1 MSNKRELSA
10 TTEKHVSQVP
20 ALALLSAL
28 GWEIVPQAEADALRG
43 SNRKVLFPEVAVE
56 QLLRINRF
64 TAKGREHTFDRSDA
78 EEALRQLNPPSDRS
92 LRLVDINRHTHET
105 LVLGATIAKTVDGD
119 KKSHGMRYVDWDS
132 PENNRFQATPEF
144 SVMRND
150 GKNTNRC
157 DIVLLVNGI
166 PFGVI
171 ENKAP
176 GVEMSKGAYQLIA
189 YQAPDAIPSLFH
201 TAQLLI
207 AANKN
212 DASYTSVGGS
222 RKSYA
227 KWREHH
233 DEKALSKL
241 VNQTLPLEVEN
252 ALFAQPLADARRFF
266 KEQRAAGE
274 ISVTE
279 QDRLIYGL
287 CRKERLLEFA
297 RIYSLFDDGD
307 DGRRKI
313 ARHQQYFGVKA
324 VVERISEL
332 GPDGARRGG
341 LVWHTQGS
349 GKSLTMVML
358 GVALSYEKQI
368 ANPRIVIVTD
378 RTDLD
383 EQISSTFKNCRK
395 GVKKAE
401 SGAQLLKL
409 IQSKTTDVITSVIN
423 KFESAMEHAS
433 DFRDDDPN
441 IIVLVDEGHRT
452 QHGSLAAQ
460 MRRLMPKACY
470 IGFTGT
476 PILRKDKET
485 ADRFG
490 GIIHKYTIEDAV
502 KDGAIVPLIYEGRL
516 VAMHSKKDDLDAM
529 FELISAGLT
538 DLQKIDLKKKFTK
551 MSVVGRTEPA
561 LYARAFDISEHFAKN
576 WKGTGYKGQVV
587 APTKA
592 AAIRMKELFEQFGQ
606 ITSEVI
612 ISGPNQREGDE
623 EVEGEGSPEDEDSV
637 KAFWNQMMAK
647 YGDEE
652 KYNRQ
657 VIKAF
662 KGEGGPDVII
672 VVSKLLTGFDCPRNV
687 AMYICKQMKEEN
699 LLQAIARVNRNCEL
713 ARPGRDIDPDDE
725 TSADVKTNGYIYDY
739 EGLLCELNTAMLNYR
754 NLQGY
759 DTKDIQGVVTPIV
772 DEIRKLP
779 ALCAAVHDIFKA
791 VKNKL
796 DHEQLEQALRDDDTR
811 KEFSDRLGRFS
822 KTLAKALGS
831 TQAYDIF
838 KAEEIE
844 KFKGDWK
851 RFSNLRRSAALRYQ
865 DAVDMREFEPKLLQL
880 LNDNM
885 VADPARQ
892 IIKPVDMSNP
902 VKFQEAVEEAGGSQS
917 AKNEGRG
924 RAMRRYLD
932 GHLKHED
939 PALYRKFSEML
950 DESLAKYESGRID
963 AQELA
968 RQLEQLAKDIMAGKR
983 EKPLPASIAGNGD
996 AEAFYGI
1003 LLPEIQEVLGV
1014 GDKSEEFTA
1023 TAALEILAILNRYR
1037 KVNFWAD
1044 EDAQKRLATALDEYF
1059 FETLARD
1066 RNVKIDVPRLDQ
1078 TYELLLSTAR
1088 RRFGKD
1094 G

>member
-43 SNRKVLFPEVAVE
+43 SNTKVLFPEVAVE

-64 TAKGREHTFDRSDA
+64 TAKGREHTFDRSDV
-78 EEALRQLNPPSDRS
+78 EEALRQLNPTSDRS
-92 LRLVDINRHTHET
+92 LRLVDINRHNHET

-119 KKSHGMRYVDWDS
+119 KKSHGMRYVDWDN
-132 PENNRFQATPEF
+132 PGNNRFQATPEF

-233 DEKALSKL
+233 DEAALSKL
-241 VNQTLPLEVEN
+241 VNQALPLEVEN

-287 CRKERLLEFA
+287 CRKERFLEFA

-383 EQISSTFKNCRK
+383 DQISSTFKNCRK

-502 KDGAIVPLIYEGRL
+502 KDGAIVPLIYEGRM

-637 KAFWNQMMAK
+637 KVFWNQMMAK

-838 KAEEIE
+838 KADEIE

-1037 KVNFWAD
+1037 KVNFWDD

>member
-28 GWEIVPQAEADALRG
+28 GWEIVPQAEADLLRG
-43 SNRKVLFPEVAVE
+43 SNTKVLFPEVAIE

-64 TAKGREHTFDRSDA
+64 TAKGREHSFDRLDA
-78 EEALRQLNPPSDRS
+78 EEALRQLNPTSDRS

-105 LVLGATIAKTVDGD
+105 LILGATIVKTVEGD
-119 KKSHGMRYVDWDS
+119 KKSHGMRYVDWDN
-132 PENNRFQATPEF
+132 PDNNRFQATAEF

-233 DEKALSKL
+233 DEAALSRL
-241 VNQTLPLEVEN
+241 VNQALPLEVEN
-252 ALFAQPLADARRFF
+252 ALFAQPLADARRFS

-287 CRKERLLEFA
+287 CQKGRFLEFA

-307 DGRRKI
+307 EGRRKI

-332 GPDGARRGG
+332 GPDGARKGG
-341 LVWHTQGS
+341 VVWHTQGS

-358 GVALSYEKQI
+358 GVALSYEKKI

-383 EQISSTFKNCRK
+383 DQISSTFKNCRK
-395 GVKKAE
+395 GVKKAD

-460 MRRLMPKACY
+460 MRRLMPRACY

-561 LYARAFDISEHFAKN
+561 LYARAFDISEHFSKN

-637 KAFWNQMMAK
+637 KVFWNQMMAK

-699 LLQAIARVNRNCEL
+699 LLQAIARVNRNCEF
-713 ARPGRDIDPDDE
+713 ARPGREIDHDDD

-796 DHEQLEQALRDDDTR
+796 DHEQLEQALRNDDTR
-811 KEFSDRLGRFS
+811 KEFSDRLGRFA

-880 LNDNM
+880 LNNNM

-968 RQLEQLAKDIMAGKR
+968 RQLEQLAKDILAGKR

-1003 LLPEIQEVLGV
+1003 LLPEIQEILGV

>member
-1 MSNKRELSA
+1 MSKQRELSA

-28 GWEIVPQAEADALRG
+28 GWEIVPQAEADKLRG
-43 SNRKVLFPEVAVE
+43 ANTKLIFTDVAIE
-56 QLLRINRF
+56 QILRINRF
-64 TAKGREHTFDRSDA
+64 IAKGKEHSFDRADA
-78 EEALRQLNPPSDRS
+78 EEALRQLTLSSDRS
-92 LRLVDINRHTHET
+92 LRLTEVNRAVHEK
-105 LVLGATIAKTVDGD
+105 LVLGVSVAKTVEGD
-119 KKSHGMRYVDWDS
+119 KKSYDLRYVDWDN
-132 PENNRFQATPEF
+132 PENNRFQATAEF

-157 DIVLLVNGI
+157 DIVLMVNGI

-189 YQAPDAIPSLFH
+189 YQAPEAISGLFQ
-201 TAQLLI
+201 TVQLLI

-233 DEKALSKL
+233 DEAALSRL
-241 VNQTLPLEVEN
+241 VNQPLPLDVEN

-274 ISVTE
+274 IAVTE

-287 CRKERLLEFA
+287 CRKARFLELA

-307 DGRRKI
+307 EGKRKV

-324 VVERISEL
+324 VVERISGL
-332 GPDGARRGG
+332 SPDGSRRGG
-341 LVWHTQGS
+341 VVWHTQGS

-358 GVALSYEKQI
+358 GVALSYEKHI
-368 ANPRIVIVTD
+368 NNPRIVIVTD

-383 EQISSTFKNCRK
+383 DQISSTFKNCRK
-395 GVKKAE
+395 GVKKAD
-401 SGAQLLKL
+401 SGAHLLEL
-409 IQSKTTDVITSVIN
+409 IRSKTTDVITSVIN
-423 KFESAMEHAS
+423 KFESAMEHAAG
-433 DFRDDDPN
+433 FRDDDPN

-476 PILRKDKET
+476 PILREDKAT

-516 VAMHSKKDDLDAM
+516 ITMHSKKDDLDAM
-529 FELISAGLT
+529 FELISAGLS
-538 DLQKIDLKKKFTK
+538 DLQKIDLKKKFSK
-551 MSVVGRTEPA
+551 ISVVGRTEPA

-587 APTKA
+587 APSKA

-657 VIKAF
+657 VIKSF
-662 KGEGGPDVII
+662 KGSGGPDVII

-713 ARPGRDIDPDDE
+713 ARPGRDIDPDDD

-759 DTKDIQGVVTPIV
+759 DSKDIQGVVTPII

-779 ALCAAVHDIFKA
+779 ALCAAVHDIFKE

-796 DHEQLEQALRDDDTR
+796 DHEQLEQALRNDDKR
-811 KEFSDRLGRFS
+811 KEFSDRLARFS

-838 KAEEIE
+838 KTDEIE

-885 VADPARQ
+885 VADPAKQ

-902 VKFQEAVEEAGGSQS
+902 VKFQEAVEEAGGSQNT
-917 AKNEGRG
+917 ANEGRG
-924 RAMRRYLD
+924 RALRGYLE
-932 GHLKHED
+932 GRLKNED

-968 RQLEQLAKDIMAGKR
+968 KQLEQLAKDILAGKR
-983 EKPLPASIAGNGD
+983 EKPLPASVANNGD
-996 AEAFYGI
+996 AAAFYGI
-1003 LLPEIQEVLGV
+1003 LLPEIQEVLGL
-1014 GDKSEEFTA
+1014 GEKSEEFTA
-1023 TAALEILAILNRYR
+1023 TAALEVLGIFNKYR
-1037 KVNFWAD
+1037 KVQFWED
-1044 EDAQKRLATALDEYF
+1044 KDAQNRLASALDDYF
-1059 FETLARD
+1059 FETLARE
-1066 RNVKIDVPRLDQ
+1066 RSVKIDVARLEQ
-1078 TYELLLSTAR
+1078 TYALLLGTAR
-1088 RRFGKD
+1088 SRFGD
-1094 G
+1094 A